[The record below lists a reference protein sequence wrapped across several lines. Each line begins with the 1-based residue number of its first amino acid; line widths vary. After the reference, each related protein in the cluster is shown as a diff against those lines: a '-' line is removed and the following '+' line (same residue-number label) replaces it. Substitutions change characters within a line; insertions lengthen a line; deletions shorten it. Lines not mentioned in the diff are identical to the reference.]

1 MAGLVAAWQLTQAGL
16 KPVLVESRGYT
27 GGLVAG
33 SQLAGIAYDIGAE
46 GWATRRP
53 DTSQLATELG
63 LVVEPPVRQPS
74 WVWFD
79 DGAFAM
85 PSDAVLGIPSDVT
98 STDVVTAI
106 GGTAADL
113 AAGLD
118 SRPVPDE
125 VPESLGELVR
135 TRLGEEVLTRLVGP
149 IAGGIHAAVPD
160 LLSADVVAPGL
171 RAALVRTGSLQQ
183 AVAAQVR
190 ARGDSQVVASVAGG
204 MFRMPQ
210 TLHEQIEAAGGQIL
224 TRTGAKSISASPTTA
239 GAASDLV
246 PDGHDAQ
253 GGRWLVTTAATSRN
267 PNPSLPPIPDG
278 EPVTYCTDRVIVACS
293 AAPALDLL
301 SGVIDV
307 TGPALTAGAP
317 IAHVNLALQAPELDG
332 APRGGGMLVA
342 PGSTTVKAKALTH
355 LSRKWPSLGASCP
368 SHVHLVRV
376 SYGRKGEKAVPLSVK
391 QALTDASVLFGVKL
405 TSDQLLDSA
414 IIHWDGALAPTTPR
428 TRAWVQELHARLE
441 KVPGLALTGAWASGS
456 GIGALVP
463 HARTAARK
471 LA

>member
-1 MAGLVAAWQLTQAGL
+1 
-16 KPVLVESRGYT
+16 
-27 GGLVAG
+27 
-33 SQLAGIAYDIGAE
+33 
-46 GWATRRP
+46 
-53 DTSQLATELG
+53 
-63 LVVEPPVRQPS
+63 
-74 WVWFD
+74 
-79 DGAFAM
+79 
-85 PSDAVLGIPSDVT
+85 
-98 STDVVTAI
+98 
-106 GGTAADL
+106 
-113 AAGLD
+113 
-118 SRPVPDE
+118 
-125 VPESLGELVR
+125 
-135 TRLGEEVLTRLVGP
+135 
-149 IAGGIHAAVPD
+149 
-160 LLSADVVAPGL
+160 
-171 RAALVRTGSLQQ
+171 
-183 AVAAQVR
+183 
-190 ARGDSQVVASVAGG
+190 
-204 MFRMPQ
+204 
-210 TLHEQIEAAGGQIL
+210 
-224 TRTGAKSISASPTTA
+224 
-239 GAASDLV
+239 GAANV
-246 PDGHDAQ
+246 PKPDGHDAQ

-301 SGVIDV
+301 SDVIDV

-376 SYGRKGEKAVPLSVK
+376 SYGRKGEKAVPLSVE

-414 IIHWDGALAPTTPR
+414 IIHWDGALAPATPR